1 MKTAII
7 CNGNITDYE
16 YGIEIIKKT
25 DYVICADGGT
35 RHAYKMGIIPDLIIG
50 DFDSSD
56 NEYTEYFVNK
66 GVKVERHPIEKD
78 KTDSHICVLKA
89 MDFSKEIVLLGAT
102 GSRMDHSLAN
112 ISLLKLGVDKGIKI
126 YIADKQNE
134 VYLINDEISIKG
146 HLGEFFSLFPLS
158 ERVEGISIS
167 GAKYTLENA
176 TIEMGETLGISNE
189 FKDDIV
195 KIKIKK
201 GYLLVIKSQD

>member
-35 RHAYKMGIIPDLIIG
+35 RHAYKMGVIPDMIIG

-56 NEYTEYFVNK
+56 NEYTQYFLKK
-66 GVKVERHPIEKD
+66 GVKVEKHPIEKD

-89 MDFSKEIVLLGAT
+89 MELSKEIVLLGAT
-102 GSRMDHSLAN
+102 GSRIDHSLAN
-112 ISLLKLGVDKGIKI
+112 ISLLKLGIEKGVKI
-126 YIADKQNE
+126 YIADKKNE
-134 VYLINDEISIKG
+134 VYLVNNEISIKG
-146 HLGEFFSLFPLS
+146 RSGEFFSLFPLS
-158 ERVEGISIS
+158 EKVEGISIC

-176 TIEMGETLGISNE
+176 AIEMGDTLGISNE
-189 FKDDIV
+189 FKDDVV

>member
-16 YGIEIIKKT
+16 YVIEIIKKT

-35 RHAYKMGIIPDLIIG
+35 RHAFKMGIIPDLIIG

-56 NEYTEYFVNK
+56 NEYTEYFENK
-66 GVKVERHPIEKD
+66 GVKVEKYPIEKD

-89 MDFSKEIVLLGAT
+89 MDFSKEIVLIGAT
-102 GSRMDHSLAN
+102 GSRVDHSLAN
-112 ISLLKLGVDKGIKI
+112 ISLLKLGIDRGIKI

-134 VYLINDEISIKG
+134 IYLINDEISIKG
-146 HLGEFFSLFPLS
+146 HLGEFFSLFSLS
-158 ERVEGISIS
+158 EKVEGISIS
-167 GAKYTLENA
+167 GAKYTLENQ
-176 TIEMGETLGISNE
+176 TIQMGDTLGISNE